1 MLKRLSN
8 GLLSPR
14 ETAKYYSE
22 SFGKAILYF
31 IILIVFITIPTIVSL
46 VTADIV
52 PNSLKNDLKEAFLG
66 EKIPFVIEDGVL
78 VNIDDDET
86 YVYLNEN
93 LETFDIQ
100 VTENIDNAKMNLEKM
115 SIVLATDGVYIKY
128 SVMSEKLFE
137 YSKYEYLKNLDLSDV
152 DQLRGN
158 AFWNNIFDI
167 LYQELHSIRW
177 FTITVNAINN
187 ILYSIMLMLAFTFII
202 TLFSKF
208 RTGGYLK
215 FFGIFKVT
223 IYNLTPFIFCLIFSI
238 LFNLHFLTYIGYII
252 SAIYNLIT
260 ISEIL
265 KRLYLNR
272 NEGE

>member
-31 IILIVFITIPTIVSL
+31 IILIVLITIPTIVSL

-93 LETFDIQ
+93 LETFNIQ

-128 SVMSEKLFE
+128 SVMSEKIIE

-187 ILYSIMLMLAFTFII
+187 ILYSIMLMLVFTFII

>member
-31 IILIVFITIPTIVSL
+31 IILIVLITIPTIVSL

>member
-31 IILIVFITIPTIVSL
+31 IILIVLITIPTIVSL

-115 SIVLATDGVYIKY
+115 SIVLVTDGVYIKY

>member
-137 YSKYEYLKNLDLSDV
+137 YSKYEYLNNLDLSDV

>member
-31 IILIVFITIPTIVSL
+31 IILIVLITIPTIVSL

-93 LETFDIQ
+93 LETFNIQ

-187 ILYSIMLMLAFTFII
+187 ILYSIMLMLVFTFII

>member
-78 VNIDDDET
+78 VNIDDNET

-187 ILYSIMLMLAFTFII
+187 ILYSIMLMLAFTFIV

>member
-14 ETAKYYSE
+14 ETARYYSE

-31 IILIVFITIPTIVSL
+31 IILIVLITIPTIVSL

-115 SIVLATDGVYIKY
+115 SIVLVTDGVYIKY

>member
-1 MLKRLSN
+1 M
-8 GLLSPR
+8 
-14 ETAKYYSE
+14 
-22 SFGKAILYF
+22 
-31 IILIVFITIPTIVSL
+31 
-46 VTADIV
+46 TADIV

-78 VNIDDDET
+78 VNIDDNET

-215 FFGIFKVT
+215 FFGIFT

>member
-223 IYNLTPFIFCLIFSI
+223 IYNLTPIIFCLIFSI

>member
-78 VNIDDDET
+78 VNIDDNET

>member
-31 IILIVFITIPTIVSL
+31 IILIVLITIPTIVSL

-78 VNIDDDET
+78 VNIDDNET

>member
-22 SFGKAILYF
+22 SFGKTILYF
-31 IILIVFITIPTIVSL
+31 IILIVLITIPTIVSL

-93 LETFDIQ
+93 LETFNIQ

-128 SVMSEKLFE
+128 SVKE
-137 YSKYEYLKNLDLSDV
+137 
-152 DQLRGN
+152 
-158 AFWNNIFDI
+158 
-167 LYQELHSIRW
+167 
-177 FTITVNAINN
+177 
-187 ILYSIMLMLAFTFII
+187 
-202 TLFSKF
+202 F
-208 RTGGYLK
+208 R
-215 FFGIFKVT
+215 FK
-223 IYNLTPFIFCLIFSI
+223 
-238 LFNLHFLTYIGYII
+238 
-252 SAIYNLIT
+252 
-260 ISEIL
+260 
-265 KRLYLNR
+265 
-272 NEGE
+272 